1 MRYGRKQAYLSE
13 LRAQDEAAVHRSVSL
28 QVRNKLVA

>member
-1 MRYGRKQAYLSE
+1 MRYGRKQAYLFE

-28 QVRNKLVA
+28 QVRNKLEA